1 MNVNCVRHRDRHANA
16 VGGVIADM
24 NALIGIAAIAL
35 SLEQDNGLQRELR
48 HCAQV
53 QADRVLV
60 VQLPIA
66 GAGMELFPRGGA
78 RRLRIYSRPRPW
90 CGATSTGR
98 NSRTRNDRVGGLA
111 DGNRP
116 TANPSLDSNCLG
128 KYHSHKG
135 SQLSSEAKV
144 YDLESYQP
152 GKGVGQLMYR
162 VRAAHMNALDEVLA
176 KDPDLAP
183 LEISAAQYVVI
194 SVLAKSKCVDSATQL
209 CKDLSYDAGAM
220 TRMVDRLEAKGL
232 ISRRRCPDD
241 RRLVKLELT
250 EAGLAAL
257 PKLRECS
264 VRVLNHFLRGF
275 TQSEARQLE
284 SFLVR
289 MLQNT

>member
-1 MNVNCVRHRDRHANA
+1 MN
-16 VGGVIADM
+16 
-24 NALIGIAAIAL
+24 
-35 SLEQDNGLQRELR
+35 
-48 HCAQV
+48 
-53 QADRVLV
+53 
-60 VQLPIA
+60 
-66 GAGMELFPRGGA
+66 
-78 RRLRIYSRPRPW
+78 
-90 CGATSTGR
+90 
-98 NSRTRNDRVGGLA
+98 
-111 DGNRP
+111 
-116 TANPSLDSNCLG
+116 
-128 KYHSHKG
+128 
-135 SQLSSEAKV
+135 LSSEAKV

-152 GKGVGQLMYR
+152 ANCVGQLMYR
-162 VRAAHMNALDEVLA
+162 VRAAHMSALDEVLA
-176 KDPDLAP
+176 KDPDLAS

-250 EAGLAAL
+250 EVGLAAL

-264 VRVLNHFLRGF
+264 VQVLNHFLRGF
-275 TQSEARQLE
+275 TQAEARQLE